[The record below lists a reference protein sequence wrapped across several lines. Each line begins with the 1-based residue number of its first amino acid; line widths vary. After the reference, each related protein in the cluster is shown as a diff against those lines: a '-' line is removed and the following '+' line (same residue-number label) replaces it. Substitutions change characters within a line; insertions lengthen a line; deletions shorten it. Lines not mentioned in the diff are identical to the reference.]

1 MWNYRL
7 LETQE
12 NGETF
17 LSLVEMYYDNTYG
30 ILGYTP
36 VSLEHFED
44 KRQIENALG
53 LMEGALF
60 KPVLLI
66 DVDGKI
72 KEKPVG

>member
-1 MWNYRL
+1 MWTYRL

-17 LSLVEMYYDNTYG
+17 LSLVEMYYDKEYG

-36 VSLEHFED
+36 VALEHFED

-53 LMEGALF
+53 LMGGALF
-60 KPVLLI
+60 KSVMFI
-66 DVDGKI
+66 DADGKI
-72 KEKPVG
+72 KEKV